1 MRNSSLVER
10 SCAENNRASSPSPKL
25 WILGLTESGRGAFQS
40 RRSRSAR
47 NGGAIG
53 KENVGMSND
62 KIGEKPIRR
71 KTKGSLIYANQ
82 IRVSRV
88 LRCTQTGKPMV
99 NRLIFRYLST
109 LRWGD
114 EEATGLRT
122 DGIVR

>member
-1 MRNSSLVER
+1 VRNSSLVER
-10 SCAENNRASSPSPKL
+10 SCAENNRALSPPPKL
-25 WILGLTESGRGAFQS
+25 WFLGLAERGRGAFQWR
-40 RRSRSAR
+40 RRSRASE
-47 NGGAIG
+47 GGAIG

-62 KIGEKPIRR
+62 KTGEKPVRR
-71 KTKGSLIYANQ
+71 KTKGSLIDANQ

-99 NRLIFRYLST
+99 NRLIFRYLSI

-114 EEATGLRT
+114 EEAIGLRT